1 MTQLEY
7 LQEID
12 QPIIRLW
19 NACKMMPEDIADLLG
34 VDLEYVENVIEDPAN
49 YRGGK

>member
-19 NACKMMPEDIADLLG
+19 NACYSVEDIADILG
-34 VDLEYVENVIEDPAN
+34 IDEDYVLNVIEDPSN
-49 YRGGK
+49 FREGK